1 MPQTFVTF
9 PPKYVT
15 RVEQIVPPAHKVFK
29 YLPIRIAELNETARK
44 LLAEI
49 PGVYVHESAIASYI
63 PILRSID
70 ALGDAQYPM
79 VANISLAPEPRP
91 ADLREPIHVATRIM
105 AAGGHVVVFAAGN
118 AGPQVDTLSPWS
130 VAPWTICVGATD
142 ELGSKL
148 WPNSSVGVPG
158 RTGPDVVAIGKTVV
172 PLHEFRDDDHG
183 TMVGLVLAGKEG
195 GGRIRPGLKDK
206 AFEGTSVSAPRVT
219 RICHILLA
227 VLRAALCTRI
237 LLLNCTAGDL
247 SSATFQT
254 ISARLFRDAKIETP
268 EIPFLDK
275 LESIA
280 IKPLLDMAYQLELR
294 GVPLEP
300 ESFERSA
307 ESPFPVSVVKKLL
320 GRMAQPMPEYARHEV
335 GSGFVSE
342 KSALDYL
349 GKLTLDEFASL
360 ALRRSLQSCLRD
372 CVGADQPIFHSRL
385 LQHIVD
391 QLATSVGL
399 TSYKVL

>member
-1 MPQTFVTF
+1 M
-9 PPKYVT
+9 
-15 RVEQIVPPAHKVFK
+15 PAHKVFK

-49 PGVYVHESAIASYI
+49 SGVYVHESAIASYI

-91 ADLREPIHVATRIM
+91 ADLREPIYVATRIM

-118 AGPQVDTLSPWS
+118 AGPQVDTLSPCPS
-130 VAPWTICVGATD
+130 RRGRFASERPTSSAANFGPT
-142 ELGSKL
+142 
-148 WPNSSVGVPG
+148 SSVGVPG

-237 LLLNCTAGDL
+237 LLLNRTAGDL